1 MLHIATMQA
10 GQLLA
15 TALAAIGLAAAATA
29 ALHALLNK
37 RRPQS
42 AFGWIAISIAWPFF
56 GPLLY
61 YLFGINR
68 VQTRAR
74 KLLTRRPAIDCPT
87 EYLGTPPP
95 QLVPLAKLGA
105 AVSGWPLTAGNKI
118 EPLHEAA
125 AIFDDMLAAIDGAQ
139 AYVYFS
145 TYIFDAGPVGRR
157 FATALAAA
165 AERGADVRVLL
176 DGFGEWY
183 SRRRASDLFRGT
195 RVRFARFLPPRLWP
209 PTLNINL
216 RNHRKIL
223 VVDGI
228 AAFTGGINVRDRYLD
243 GAPAERIV
251 DSHFR
256 LSGPVLTQIET
267 VFLRDWQFA
276 TGDPTTAERRVPQPS
291 GAALCRVVADG
302 PDVGLDRLTALL
314 TGAIG
319 SARQRIAI
327 MTPYFVPPREL
338 IAPLQ
343 AAALAG
349 VDVAVLLPERNNL
362 PYVHRATRHMLWELL
377 ERGVNV
383 YYQPAPF
390 VHSKLFYVDDYYAQ
404 IGSANFD
411 PRSLRLNFEM
421 NVEVYDRD
429 TVTGLA
435 RHFEAIRARSAAIT
449 MADVDG
455 RSVLTK
461 AIDGAAWLFSPYL

>member
-1 MLHIATMQA
+1 MQA
-10 GQLLA
+10 GQLWA
-15 TALAAIGLAAAATA
+15 TAVAALGFVVAAFAS
-29 ALHALLNK
+29 LHALLNK

-42 AFGWIAISIAWPFF
+42 AFGWIAVCLALPFA
-56 GPLLY
+56 GALLY

-74 KLLTRRPAIDCPT
+74 KLLTGRAAPDCPT
-87 EYLGTPPP
+87 EFVGTPPP
-95 QLVPLAKLGA
+95 QLLPLARLGSA
-105 AVSGWPLTAGNKI
+105 LSGWPLTAGNRV
-118 EPLHEAA
+118 ELLHEAA
-125 AIFDDMLAAIDGAQ
+125 AIFDAMIAAIDA
-139 AYVYFS
+139 ASEYVYFS
-145 TYIFDAGPVGRR
+145 TYIFDGGPLGKR
-157 FATALAAA
+157 FAAALAAA

-183 SRRRASDLFRGT
+183 SWDRASTLLRGT
-195 RVRFARFLPPRLWP
+195 RVRFARFLPPRLLP
-209 PTLNINL
+209 PTFNVNL

-228 AAFTGGINVRDRYLD
+228 VAFTGGINIRDRYLD
-243 GAPAERIV
+243 GAEAERIV

-256 LSGPVLTQIET
+256 ITGPVVTQIET
-267 VFLRDWQFA
+267 VYLHDWQFA
-276 TGDPTTAERRVPQPS
+276 TADPSAAPRRSSQPS
-291 GAALCRVVADG
+291 GGALCRAVPNG
-302 PDVGLDRLTALL
+302 PDTGLDRLTTLL

-349 VDVAVLLPERNNL
+349 VDVAVILPARNNL

-377 ERGVNV
+377 ERGVHV
-383 YYQPAPF
+383 YYQPPPF

-411 PRSLRLNFEM
+411 ARSLRLNFEM
-421 NVEVYDRD
+421 NIEVYDRD

-435 RHFEAIRARSAAIT
+435 RHFEAIRARSSEVTLAE
-449 MADVDG
+449 VDG
-455 RSVLTK
+455 RAIYTK
-461 AIDGAAWLFSPYL
+461 AIDGVAWLFSPYL